1 MQEVSGLAP
10 AEGEGST
17 DQGTYEKSY
26 GKEQE
31 DMKVLIAL
39 GITGFVL
46 IYFVLVPYLLW
57 TAPNMDEVE
66 EGEEN
71 EQEEIND

>member
-1 MQEVSGLAP
+1 
-10 AEGEGST
+10 
-17 DQGTYEKSY
+17 
-26 GKEQE
+26 
-31 DMKVLIAL
+31 MKVLIAL

-57 TAPNMDEVE
+57 TAPNMDEDE